1 MAIPNASDVK
11 LDTSDFLPEK
21 EYDRMKVG
29 IISKVVGSDISL
41 EYKKGQNYC
50 YPRDNDKYTVV
61 KAHPKAK
68 GIDGN
73 SAINHELAHI
83 LFNSFDKRAIKTID
97 QWSKEW
103 DKYYDIAHR
112 TYMEAMNVIEDQRIE
127 SLWGAIY
134 RGNVKEF
141 VDTRK
146 RLGKDLVYV
155 EVPSMALLAERFYRK
170 DLVDRSPHG
179 FMGKFIHDVEGADLK
194 ATMLVLRR
202 IKQYLDEQINYLIEK
217 QEHINSLN
225 SQFNQLS
232 KDTDVEAQQ
241 QKHEIAKELNELS
254 KEKQTMKQNKQI
266 ERRDDDIRAK
276 HSDLEFEEAYDDD
289 ELGSDSLDSYES
301 ELDIEK
307 DKGNDLLDEVRASL
321 EMASKNNRTDNFS
334 VNKIDRPSHNIK
346 PTVVNERIVK
356 DLKKL
361 LKSFKEKSRQRLAED
376 GDEIDVSEYINLKA
390 NGYGECF
397 VDEEQ
402 KHGLSIVIALDGSG
416 SMYRYNPMVKQMITT
431 LWKAVEEED
440 SIELKLFSWSST
452 RAGRFYIREYNRDD
466 IQYLE
471 YQQGG
476 FTPTQFGIAHGSN
489 VLKQMK
495 GRRKLLIVLTDGYP
509 NYYQQGTKIRKDM
522 VAKQT
527 IKEYKKALRQ
537 TPNITIVG
545 FGREL
550 YGGSD
555 MTKMFG
561 NRYIRCESMEK
572 VETFLASTLRKEII
586 KCMKR

>member
-11 LDTSDFLPEK
+11 LETSDFLPEK

-29 IISKVVGSDISL
+29 IISKVVGADISL
-41 EYKKGQNYC
+41 EYKRGENYC
-50 YPRDNDKYTVV
+50 YPNGNGFKVV
-61 KAHPKAK
+61 KAYPKAK

-73 SAINHELAHI
+73 SALNHELAHV
-83 LFNSFDKRAIKTID
+83 LFNSFDKRAMKTID

-103 DKYYDIAHR
+103 DSYSGLAHSI
-112 TYMEAMNVIEDQRIE
+112 YMEAMNVVEDQRIE
-127 SLWGAIY
+127 SLWGSIY
-134 RGNVKEF
+134 RGNVKDF

-155 EVPSMALLAERFYRK
+155 NVPSLALLAERFFRR
-170 DLVDRSPHG
+170 DLVNRSPYS
-179 FMGKFIHDVEGADLK
+179 FMGKFVHDVEGKDLK

-202 IKQYLDEQINYLIEK
+202 IKQYLDEQIDTQIEK
-217 QEHINSLN
+217 QEHIKALS
-225 SQFNQLS
+225 SKFNELS
-232 KDTDVEAQQ
+232 GKPDVESQR
-241 QKHEIAKELNELS
+241 ERSEVAKELTELKNEQ
-254 KEKQTMKQNKQI
+254 KTMKENNNI
-266 ERRDDDIRAK
+266 ERRNDDIRTQGQNMEDVK
-276 HSDLEFEEAYDDD
+276 PYDDD
-289 ELGSDSLDSYES
+289 ELGADSLDSYES
-301 ELDIEK
+301 EMDMEGMRGEELVE
-307 DKGNDLLDEVRASL
+307 EVRESL
-321 EMASKNNRTDNFS
+321 EMASKNNRTDNYS
-334 VNKIDRPSHNIK
+334 ISKVEIPSHQVA

-361 LKSFKEKSRQRLAED
+361 LKSFKEKSREILAED
-376 GDEIDVSEYINLKA
+376 GDELDIGEYINLKA
-390 NGYGECF
+390 NGYGDCF
-397 VDEEQ
+397 VDETK

-416 SMYRYNPMVKQMITT
+416 SMNRYNPMVKKMVTT

-440 SIELKLFSWSST
+440 TIELKLFSWSST
-452 RAGRFYIREYNRDD
+452 RTGGFYIREYNRDD

-471 YQQGG
+471 YQHGG

-509 NYYQQGTKIRKDM
+509 NYFQKGTKIRKDM

-561 NRYIRCESMEK
+561 NRYIRCESMDR